1 MAKELDPTVS
11 FRVPQDVLDRLDEL
25 AEEENIFRS
34 DILKIIVT
42 THPMF
47 ASQSEGAAA

>member
-1 MAKELDPTVS
+1 MGKGHHPAVA
-11 FRVPQDVLDRLDEL
+11 FRMPQEMLDRIDEL

-47 ASQSEGAAA
+47 ASQNEGAAA